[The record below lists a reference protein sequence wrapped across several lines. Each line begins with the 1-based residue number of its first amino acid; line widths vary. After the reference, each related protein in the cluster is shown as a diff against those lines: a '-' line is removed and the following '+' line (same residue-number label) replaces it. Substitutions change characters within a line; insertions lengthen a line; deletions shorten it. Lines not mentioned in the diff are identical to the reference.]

1 MRCFSDLL
9 SANIA
14 GCPSIVGYEANAII
28 FKRSDVVNRIYTDN
42 VVEFNLVGLPL
53 PVYVPGDLPFKP
65 SVEGSMNANG
75 LQKFNKKLTFFIVEN
90 SPLSQQQVM
99 ELENEAYVCLLRTAE
114 GRIEVYGM
122 EAGLRFQSSS
132 QELSSVETHGGISV
146 EMAENNCNYSMVFTT
161 YDVPFTVLTHEWI
174 SGITIGDGTST
185 PLEASIKTLYTTKTS
200 YIKYPDNTTVS
211 STAGV
216 VNKEWDGEAGS
227 VIIIIPKDTGTLY
240 LSDGT
245 NASKFIGAFDIKES
259 VNTLLIQYCPY
270 ITSVSTQK
278 STDVRIDNSV
288 SVETL
293 IAPLATNILAA
304 SSGLTDAGVKLILD
318 NAYSLYL
325 DGVIDGQIDLSGTT
339 AIDGSNV
346 STVHAPADYNSMIS
360 AMELAGWTITIVTI

>member
-1 MRCFSDLL
+1 MKSNIDEASVVISDATVKFGLKSGMFYEIYDDSVNPFSG
-9 SANIA
+9 SGATVEVSSNH
-14 GCPSIVGYEANAII
+14 GYKFFNSIVKFPIKPFNPDYA
-28 FKRSDVVNRIYTDN
+28 VVVAGLTQGSELVVILEQEEKGTDDTSRY
-42 VVEFNLVGLPL
+42 VVF
-53 PVYVPGDLPFKP
+53 
-65 SVEGSMNANG
+65 G
-75 LQKFNKKLTFFIVEN
+75 LQGGLYCTTPMFEMANDSVWEIELVEN
-90 SPLSQQQVM
+90 RTD
-99 ELENEAYVCLLRTAE
+99 ELALFLYDTDLAGTTELASMLLQ
-114 GRIEVYGM
+114 Y
-122 EAGLRFQSSS
+122 
-132 QELSSVETHGGISV
+132 
-146 EMAENNCNYSMVFTT
+146 
-161 YDVPFTVLTHEWI
+161 EWI
-174 SGITIGDGTST
+174 QLYIGDGTST

-211 STAGV
+211 STAGI

-259 VNTLLIQYCPY
+259 VNTLMIQYCPY

-278 STDVRIDNSV
+278 STDVIIDNSV

-325 DGVIDGQIDLSGTT
+325 DGVEDGIIDLTGTT